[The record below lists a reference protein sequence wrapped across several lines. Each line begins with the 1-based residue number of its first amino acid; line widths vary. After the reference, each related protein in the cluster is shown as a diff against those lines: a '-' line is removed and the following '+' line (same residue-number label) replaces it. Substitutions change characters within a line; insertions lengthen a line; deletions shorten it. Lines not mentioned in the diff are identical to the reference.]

1 MIFKQFRFDSPEYK
15 QSLLLREQ
23 VLRQPLGLSL
33 SKDDLSGEEQQLH
46 FGLFES
52 SSFKNNEIVA
62 VVLFKP
68 ASDKLVKLRQMA
80 VSSLSQGKGL
90 GRHLVNSAELD
101 IAKLGYTRIEM
112 AARDTAIDFYRS
124 LGYHT
129 LGDKFKQ
136 VGITHV
142 MMAKDI

>member
-1 MIFKQFRFDSPEYK
+1 MMFKQFRFDSPEYK
-15 QSLLLREQ
+15 QSLVLREQ

-46 FGLFES
+46 FGLFENS
-52 SSFKNNEIVA
+52 GIAA

-68 ASDKLVKLRQMA
+68 ASDKIIKLRQMA

-90 GRHLVNSAELD
+90 GKLLVNSAEIE

-112 AARDTAIDFYRS
+112 AARETAIDFYRS

-129 LGDKFKQ
+129 LGSKFEQ
-136 VGITHV
+136 VGITHI
-142 MMAKDI
+142 MMTKDI

>member
-15 QSLLLREQ
+15 QSLVLREQ

-33 SKDDLSGEEQQLH
+33 SKDDLSGEAQQLH
-46 FGLFES
+46 FGLFEQ
-52 SSFKNNEIVA
+52 NEIVA

-68 ASDKLVKLRQMA
+68 ASGKSIKLRQMA

-90 GRHLVNSAELD
+90 GKHLINSAEIE
-101 IAKLGYTRIEM
+101 IAKLGYTKIEM

-124 LGYHT
+124 LGYYT
-129 LGDKFKQ
+129 LGDKFEQ

-142 MMAKDI
+142 MMTKNI